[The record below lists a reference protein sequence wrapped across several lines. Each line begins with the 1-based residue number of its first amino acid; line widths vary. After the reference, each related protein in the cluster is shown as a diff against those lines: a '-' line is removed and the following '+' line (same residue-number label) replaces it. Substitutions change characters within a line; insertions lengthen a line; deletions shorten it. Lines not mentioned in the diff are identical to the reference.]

1 MVNTA
6 ITKNMCTTCKQLSK
20 EQQTQVLC
28 TLLCM
33 NTETFLSTWI
43 FFILL
48 TIVSKEIIKKIFPYT
63 FKIVNYVK
71 NNYLNLDNSPTRKGK
86 L

>member
-1 MVNTA
+1 MNA
-6 ITKNMCTTCKQLSK
+6 NLTKSMCTTCKQLSK

-63 FKIVNYVK
+63 FNIINYVK